1 MTICEIQHLL
11 SFNFRTNIKDRFW
24 RLSAIYTP
32 PKMQIDF
39 TDVMWLFKR
48 VCLLFS
54 RTCLLGCCCKSI
66 FNKRSRDFSRSFLTG
81 SLNRSGLLFNVFLFF
96 NSEANIVELLVS
108 SGCVYI
114 NHEGAHEHTWTLPA
128 RPQDSQTSRDLGFKL
143 LTNMSAKALL
153 MVAVWR
159 MEDCS

>member
-1 MTICEIQHLL
+1 MAICEIQHLL

-24 RLSAIYTP
+24 ALSAIYTP
-32 PKMQIDF
+32 PKMQVDF
-39 TDVMWLFKR
+39 TDVMWLFTR

-54 RTCLLGCCCKSI
+54 RTCLLGCFCESI
-66 FNKRSRDFSRSFLTG
+66 FNKRSRDISRSLLTG

-114 NHEGAHEHTWTLPA
+114 TRGSPRAHVNAPSASAGFSNIA
-128 RPQDSQTSRDLGFKL
+128 RFGIQTPNKH
-143 LTNMSAKALL
+143 
-153 MVAVWR
+153 V
-159 MEDCS
+159 C